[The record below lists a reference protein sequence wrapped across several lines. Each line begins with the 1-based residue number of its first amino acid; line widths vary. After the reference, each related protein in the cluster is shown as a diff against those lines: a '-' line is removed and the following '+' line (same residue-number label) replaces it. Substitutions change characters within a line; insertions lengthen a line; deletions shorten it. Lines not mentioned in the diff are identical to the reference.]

1 MAITLVFK
9 VTTFLI
15 IVSASFCNDKN
26 VQIAE
31 LSIKLLTRLLQ
42 KVGQSIMQINP
53 DALQI
58 LTQSMMAL
66 IRGKRQNLRNN
77 ALDICMFIYGQIGS
91 ENYLSLMNYALPP

>member
-1 MAITLVFK
+1 
-9 VTTFLI
+9 
-15 IVSASFCNDKN
+15 
-26 VQIAE
+26 
-31 LSIKLLTRLLQ
+31 
-42 KVGQSIMQINP
+42 MQINP